1 MKTVL
6 DIGTGRGEFILD
18 AYRTCT
24 GNFYIGVDVV
34 GAENWLTA
42 HSLNEHFARK
52 CAKIIIANHL
62 YKMNKEK
69 RLLEQLVRLDV
80 SLAEA
85 YDRLKSLKSEMLD
98 ARILQIR
105 KISKHS
111 LFAEELDVYSN
122 KTSFKVH
129 TRIAELFSESLFK
142 KLSKCTFGEFLA
154 SARPRELMKKD
165 LCFLSSVQFLLA
177 DGRYLPF
184 RAQSMDI
191 VVSFGCHTHP
201 PSVDEDKSLLKELKS
216 EIERV
221 LRNRGHQVVDQ
232 RAYICQPNV
241 DSNYWMSELLAGR
254 LRLNRERKIEAY
266 IKRLFDD

>member
-18 AYRTCT
+18 AYRTCA
-24 GNFYIGVDVV
+24 GNFYIGIDVAR
-34 GAENWLTA
+34 AENWLTV

-52 CAKIIIANHL
+52 CAKIIIEDHL

-80 SLAEA
+80 TLEEA
-85 YDRLKSLKSEMLD
+85 YDRLKSLKSEMLNR
-98 ARILQIR
+98 RILQIR
-105 KISKHS
+105 KVSRHN
-111 LFAEELDVYSN
+111 LFAEELDMYSN
-122 KTSFKVH
+122 VNSFKIH
-129 TRIAELFSESLFK
+129 TRIAEIFSESLVK
-142 KLSKCTFGEFLA
+142 KISKCTFGEFLA
-154 SARPRELMKKD
+154 SARPVELMKKN

-184 RAQSMDI
+184 RAESMDI
-191 VVSFGCHTHP
+191 VVSFGLHTH
-201 PSVDEDKSLLKELKS
+201 ESLEKEKRLSEELKF

-221 LRNRGHQVVDQ
+221 LKRRSHQVVDQ
-232 RAYICQPNV
+232 RAYLCQPNV

-254 LRLNRERKIEAY
+254 LRLNREKKIEAY
-266 IKRLFDD
+266 IKRFFDD